1 MSTNLTD
8 EMLPL
13 NPRHAVFA
21 RQSPTESNSSSG
33 ADLVRQNVVSLAAF
47 VAIAAIVV
55 YLVSR
60 TY

>member
-13 NPRHAVFA
+13 IPRHAVFA
-21 RQSPTESNSSSG
+21 RSAPTESRSSSD
-33 ADLVRQNVVSLAAF
+33 ADLVRQNVVSLMAL

>member
-13 NPRHAVFA
+13 MPRHAVFA
-21 RQSPTESNSSSG
+21 ERTPIESNSSSG
-33 ADLVRQNVVSLAAF
+33 ADLVRQNVVSLTAF
-47 VAIAAIVV
+47 VAIASIVV

-60 TY
+60 T